1 MKMHTFTT
9 ILLSSV
15 LGAACASDNPT
26 HHSPEAVPSTEPE
39 QVIWKADAEGA
50 AFTTSLRVRTGEA
63 VGLAFVG
70 CGALG
75 YANARVATELKEDSL
90 ALSTSQTFCR
100 KIARGESSLT
110 IEIPAYAPGPSL
122 AAGCRLERKPC

>member
-1 MKMHTFTT
+1 MKTHTFTT
-9 ILLSSV
+9 ILLLSV
-15 LGAACASDNPT
+15 LGTACASDNPT
-26 HHSPEAVPSTEPE
+26 HHSPEAVPSTEQEP
-39 QVIWKADAEGA
+39 IWKADAEGS
-50 AFTTSLRVRTGEA
+50 AFTTSLAVRAGES
-63 VGLAFVG
+63 VGLTFVG

-75 YANARVATELKEDSL
+75 YANARIATALKEDSL